1 MSSLAMFDNSNEGF
15 RLHYVEIY
23 NWGTFGDEHNR
34 VYRINPNGN
43 NSLLTGA
50 NGSGKTTII
59 NVLAGLEKPDEGD
72 ATIIIQNQEVSI
84 TNTADLFLKYIRLCQ

>member
-1 MSSLAMFDNSNEGF
+1 MC
-15 RLHYVEIY
+15 
-23 NWGTFGDEHNR
+23 
-34 VYRINPNGN
+34 
-43 NSLLTGA
+43 LLGS